1 MKVEIRSRAPGMVED
16 NTPTVLVELAE
27 ETTTVRELIRRA
39 VEEQIRELRADAAR
53 CRRMLDRQYLS
64 AADIAAQAATGA
76 IRMPEVPAIPDV
88 DTEVARAYRAFAA
101 RVFVIFTGGRQVSD
115 LDDEIVL
122 RLGEP
127 VLFLRL
133 TALVGG

>member
-1 MKVEIRSRAPGMVED
+1 VKVEVRSRTPGVVED

-27 ETTTVRELIRRA
+27 ERTTVRELIRRA
-39 VEEQIRELRADAAR
+39 VEEQIHELRADASR

-64 AADIAAQAATGA
+64 QAEIEAQAATGA
-76 IRMPEVPAIPDV
+76 VRMPIAHTAPDV
-88 DTEVARAYRAFAA
+88 DTEVARAHQAYAGKVFLIFA
-101 RVFVIFTGGRQVSD
+101 GGRQAGD
-115 LDDEIVL
+115 LDEDIVL

-127 VLFLRL
+127 VVFLRL